1 MKTRILV
8 FLLMLTVTMVL
19 CACDAKRRAQRRI
32 RRITERCPEL
42 VTVQAHPIDT
52 FIELP
57 PVVDSAVMPLAP
69 LLDCQAVKIQTEQGT
84 FTATATDDSLTIT
97 YEAEQE
103 PVHYEDTLHYLQ
115 VVIEDPP
122 PAEKKKPPAFLWF
135 LLGMV
140 VVLLAIIITA
150 IIIVIKMVKVS

>member
-57 PVVDSAVMPLAP
+57 PVADSAVMPLAP
-69 LLDCQAVKIQTEQGT
+69 LLDGQAVKIQTEQGI
-84 FTATATDDSLTIT
+84 FTATATDDSLTVT
-97 YEAEQE
+97 YEAEPE
-103 PVHYEDTLHYLQ
+103 PVHFSDTLHYSQ
-115 VVIEDPP
+115 IVIEEPP
-122 PAEKKKPPAFLWF
+122 PAKKKPPAFMWF

-140 VVLLAIIITA
+140 VVLLAVIVTA
-150 IIIVIKMVKVS
+150 IVIVIKMVRTS

>member
-1 MKTRILV
+1 MKTRCFL
-8 FLLMLTVTMVL
+8 FLLSVSMVL

-52 FIELP
+52 FIPLP

-69 LLDCQAVKIQTEQGT
+69 LLDGQAVRIQTEQGT
-84 FTATATDDSLTIT
+84 FTATATNDSLTVT
-97 YEAEQE
+97 YEAEPE
-103 PVHYEDTLHYLQ
+103 PVHFADTLRFQQ
-115 VVIEDPP
+115 VVIEEPP
-122 PAEKKKPPAFLWF
+122 PSKKPPNFLWV

-140 VVLLAIIITA
+140 IVLAGILSFVMVVI
-150 IIIVIKMVKVS
+150 IKMVKAS

>member
-1 MKTRILV
+1 M
-8 FLLMLTVTMVL
+8 MLSVTMVL

-57 PVVDSAVMPLAP
+57 PLADPAVMPLAP
-69 LLDCQAVKIQTEQGT
+69 LLDGQAVKIQTEQGT

-97 YEAEQE
+97 YEAEPE
-103 PVHYEDTLHYLQ
+103 PVHFSDTLHYSQ
-115 VVIEDPP
+115 VVIEAAP
-122 PAEKKKPPAFLWF
+122 EKKKPPAFMWF

-140 VVLLAIIITA
+140 IVLLAVIVTA
-150 IIIVIKMVKVS
+150 IVIVIKMVKTS

>member
-1 MKTRILV
+1 MKTRC
-8 FLLMLTVTMVL
+8 FLFLMLLSVSMVL

-57 PVVDSAVMPLAP
+57 PLADTAVMPLAP
-69 LLDCQAVKIQTEQGT
+69 LLDGQAVKIQTEQGT
-84 FTATATDDSLTIT
+84 FTATATDDSLTVT
-97 YEAEQE
+97 YPAEPG
-103 PVHYEDTLHYLQ
+103 PVHFSDTLQYSQ
-115 VVIEDPP
+115 VVIEEPP
-122 PAEKKKPPAFLWF
+122 PEKKKPPAFMWF

-140 VVLLAIIITA
+140 VVLLAVIVTA
-150 IIIVIKMVKVS
+150 IVIVIKMVKTS

>member
-1 MKTRILV
+1 MKTRLFIL
-8 FLLMLTVTMVL
+8 FLVLSVSLVL

-52 FIELP
+52 FIPLP

-69 LLDCQAVKIQTEQGT
+69 LLDGQAVKIQTEQGT
-84 FTATATDDSLTIT
+84 FTATATDDSLTVT
-97 YEAEQE
+97 YEAEPE
-103 PVHYEDTLHYLQ
+103 PIHYADTLHYQQ
-115 VVIEDPP
+115 VVIEAAP
-122 PAEKKKPPAFLWF
+122 EKKKPPAFMWF

-140 VVLLAIIITA
+140 IVLLAVIITA
-150 IIIVIKMVKVS
+150 IVIVIKMVKTS

>member
-1 MKTRILV
+1 MKTRLFNLFLV
-8 FLLMLTVTMVL
+8 LSVSLVL

-57 PVVDSAVMPLAP
+57 PLADSAVMPLAP
-69 LLDCQAVKIQTEQGT
+69 LLDGQAVKIQTEQGT
-84 FTATATDDSLTIT
+84 FTATATDDSLTVT
-97 YEAEQE
+97 YEAEPE
-103 PVHYEDTLHYLQ
+103 PIHYADTLHYQQ
-115 VVIEDPP
+115 VVIEAAP
-122 PAEKKKPPAFLWF
+122 EKKKPPAFMWF

-140 VVLLAIIITA
+140 IVLLAVIITA
-150 IIIVIKMVKVS
+150 IVIVIKMVKVS

>member
-1 MKTRILV
+1 MRTRCLIL
-8 FLLMLTVTMVL
+8 LLMLSVTMAL

-52 FIELP
+52 FIPLP

-69 LLDCQAVKIQTEQGT
+69 LLDGQAVKLQTEQGT

-97 YEAEQE
+97 YEAEQA
-103 PVHYEDTLHYLQ
+103 PIHYADTLNYSQ
-115 VVIEDPP
+115 VVIEEPP
-122 PAEKKKPPAFLWF
+122 PNKKPPAFLWF

-140 VVLLAIIITA
+140 VVLLAVIITA
-150 IIIVIKMVKVS
+150 IIIVIKMVKTS

>member
-1 MKTRILV
+1 MKTRC
-8 FLLMLTVTMVL
+8 FLFLMMLSVSLVL

-57 PVVDSAVMPLAP
+57 PLADTAVMPLAP
-69 LLDCQAVKIQTEQGT
+69 LLDGQAVKIQTEQGI
-84 FTATATDDSLTIT
+84 FTATATDDSLTVT
-97 YEAEQE
+97 YEAEPE
-103 PVHYEDTLHYLQ
+103 PVHFSDTLHYSQ
-115 VVIEDPP
+115 VVIEEPP
-122 PAEKKKPPAFLWF
+122 SAKKKPPAFMWF

-140 VVLLAIIITA
+140 IVLLAVLVTA
-150 IIIVIKMVKVS
+150 IVIVIKMVKVS

>member
-1 MKTRILV
+1 MRTRCLIL
-8 FLLMLTVTMVL
+8 LLMLSVTMAL

-52 FIELP
+52 FIPLP

-69 LLDCQAVKIQTEQGT
+69 LLDGHAVKLQTEQGT

-97 YEAEQE
+97 YEAEQA
-103 PVHYEDTLHYLQ
+103 PIHYADTLNYSQ
-115 VVIEDPP
+115 VVIEEPP
-122 PAEKKKPPAFLWF
+122 PNKKPPNILWI

-140 VVLLAIIITA
+140 IVFVAILVFVMVVI
-150 IIIVIKMVKVS
+150 IKMVKAS

>member
-57 PVVDSAVMPLAP
+57 PVADSAVMPLAP
-69 LLDCQAVKIQTEQGT
+69 LLDGQAVKIQTEQGI
-84 FTATATDDSLTIT
+84 FTATVTDDSLTVT

-103 PVHYEDTLHYLQ
+103 PVHYEDTLRYSQ
-115 VVIEDPP
+115 VVIEDK

-150 IIIVIKMVKVS
+150 IIIVIKMVKTS

>member
-1 MKTRILV
+1 MKTRLFNLFLV
-8 FLLMLTVTMVL
+8 LSVSLVL

-57 PVVDSAVMPLAP
+57 PLADTAVMPLAP
-69 LLDCQAVKIQTEQGT
+69 LLDGQAVKIQTEQGI
-84 FTATATDDSLTIT
+84 FTATATDDSLTVT

-103 PVHYEDTLHYLQ
+103 PIHYSDTLHYQQ
-115 VVIEDPP
+115 VVIEAAP
-122 PAEKKKPPAFLWF
+122 EKKKPPAFMWF

-140 VVLLAIIITA
+140 IVLLAVIITA
-150 IIIVIKMVKVS
+150 IVIVIKMVKTS